1 MRASPRSVVE
11 KEEPAA
17 VAGFPIGGYTLV
29 SCGEQLVAFGGWV
42 AGAAARQQPGARPQT
57 APAGRARAA
66 GGVQASNALYAFDLA
81 KQQWR
86 ELAAETATPPPRAG
100 HACCATGEHS
110 LLVLGGTGSSHR
122 KLGDAWSLQLQ
133 RTDTS
138 QLLRMEMR
146 VEAWTAERAK
156 QERQPAWQAAAF
168 TLLAITVPSARQVA
182 SGAQAALRYPGVP
195 PEQSCELALGVAARL
210 RPLPR

>member
-168 TLLAITVPSARQVA
+168 HPACEHGPIRPPGGFWGSGCSQV
-182 SGAQAALRYPGVP
+182 SRRAA
-195 PEQSCELALGVAARL
+195 
-210 RPLPR
+210 